1 MGRDGVS
8 SITRGAGGLF
18 EAVDPSGPL
27 EAVLLLRP
35 TGVPLATWVKNGGP
49 PDPLTV
55 MSAAL
60 YACVGTIVQ
69 ALGGPSPS
77 SVYAEGSGH
86 CLLAVQTDSRA
97 ILVVAAP
104 ESLKAS
110 KLRRE
115 ARRILASLR
124 TS

>member
-1 MGRDGVS
+1 MLD
-8 SITRGAGGLF
+8 
-18 EAVDPSGPL
+18 AVDPSGPL
-27 EAVLLLRP
+27 EAVLLMRP
-35 TGVPLATWVKNGGP
+35 TGAPLATWVKNGGP

-60 YACVGTIVQ
+60 FASVGTIVQ

-86 CLLAVQTDSRA
+86 CVLAVQADSRA

-104 ESLKAS
+104 ESLRPS

-124 TS
+124 TALERPDAASTLPLRSR